1 MKKSLL
7 DKMKSIE
14 LQTAAVEK
22 HTLAAKAPIS
32 MFFKTAQPKTIL
44 YTSIIDGQ
52 IDFFTGDNI
61 NIPHQHDYFELMYVL
76 TGTLTNY
83 IEDKTAFY
91 QAGSGCLMNRQV
103 SHFEVPDPGCT
114 VVFINFS
121 VSFLEEI
128 FQAAFPKNHPAEQ
141 EMIVRF
147 LQANMQDQKE
157 YQRSYIEFNRLT
169 SENDPVLFVLL
180 DSLQQEIATKKI
192 GAAFLQRG
200 LALRLFDALQNRQ
213 LVSTRLVSLDLSK
226 EAFLC
231 HQVLNFIEK
240 QHGILSRSELTTA
253 FHYNDEYLNR
263 IVKKQTG
270 DSIMKHS
277 KRARLELAVKLLTE
291 STWTIRQI
299 SEAIGFQSEAHF
311 YRFFKENTH
320 LSPGEFRKQHSSEK

>member
-1 MKKSLL
+1 MQKSLI

-14 LQTAAVEK
+14 LPSAAIEK
-22 HTLAAKAPIS
+22 HTLVAKAPIS
-32 MFFKTAQPKTIL
+32 MFFKTAQAETIL

-83 IEDKTAFY
+83 IEDKKAFC

-121 VSFLEEI
+121 VSFLQGI
-128 FQAAFPKNHPAEQ
+128 FQSAFPKKQATEQ
-141 EMIVRF
+141 EMVARF
-147 LQANMQDQKE
+147 LLANMHDQKE
-157 YQRSYIEFNRLT
+157 YQRSYIEFSRLT
-169 SENDPVLFVLL
+169 DQNDHLLFVLL
-180 DSLQQEIATKKI
+180 DSLQQEIATKKR
-192 GAAFLQRG
+192 GAVFFQQG
-200 LALRLFDALQNRQ
+200 LALRLIDALQNHD
-213 LVSTRLVSLDLSK
+213 LVTSKLVNLDLSK

-231 HQVLNFIEK
+231 NQVLNFIEK
-240 QHGILSRSELTTA
+240 QHGIVSRSELATA
-253 FHYNDEYLNR
+253 LHYNDEYLNR

-277 KRARLELAVKLLTE
+277 KRVRLGLATKLLTE

-299 SEAIGFQSEAHF
+299 SEMIGFQSEAHF

-320 LSPGEFRKQHSSEK
+320 LSPGEFRKQQHIHS